1 MSCLWC
7 LISWA
12 KYVKGDEDEVEKII
26 KKVERKE
33 ELKRKH
39 LKKDKYQVING
50 ELFEDITI

>member
-1 MSCLWC
+1 MTCLWC

-26 KKVERKE
+26 KKVERREK
-33 ELKRKH
+33 LKKKH
-39 LKKDKYQVING
+39 LKKDKYQVIDG